1 MRLGWFEISSV
12 ISNYRPTKRV
22 SVIIAAR
29 NEESGIARTIEA
41 VLNQNFPMELLEL
54 IIIDDHSTDRTSEV
68 ISSYADCGVKL
79 IQLNE
84 SNKLNSYKKLAIA
97 KAIGLSTG
105 EIIVT
110 TDADCRMGENWLKT
124 VISYFETQDLFLLS
138 SPVIY
143 SEEKSFFERLQ
154 TLEFLYL
161 IGLGAAGT

>member
-1 MRLGWFEISSV
+1 MAVIYIALVLYMRLGWFEISSV

-68 ISSYADCGVKL
+68 ISSYADRGVKL

-110 TDADCRMGENWLKT
+110 TDADCRMGEKLVEDGNKLFRNT
-124 VISYFETQDLFLLS
+124 RFISIIITSHLFRRE
-138 SPVIY
+138 I
-143 SEEKSFFERLQ
+143 FF
-154 TLEFLYL
+154 
-161 IGLGAAGT
+161 